1 MASIL
6 PRHAFTVEEWEQMGR
21 IGMFN
26 EDARLELIDGEIVD
40 MTPIGARHQYCVK
53 RLNRLFG
60 QLLGE
65 GAVVSVQDPLR
76 LGGRSEPQPD
86 IALLR
91 PPLERYRSVPTA
103 PDALLV
109 VEVADSSLE
118 RDLAKTPIYARAG
131 VLECWVVDL
140 EGPRILT
147 FAGPGPDG
155 YGLAAER
162 RGDDL
167 LSIASLPQLS
177 LTVSQL
183 LGDVAISH

>member
-1 MASIL
+1 
-6 PRHAFTVEEWEQMGR
+6 MGR

-40 MTPIGARHQYCVK
+40 MTPTGARHQYCVK

-103 PDALLV
+103 TDTLLV